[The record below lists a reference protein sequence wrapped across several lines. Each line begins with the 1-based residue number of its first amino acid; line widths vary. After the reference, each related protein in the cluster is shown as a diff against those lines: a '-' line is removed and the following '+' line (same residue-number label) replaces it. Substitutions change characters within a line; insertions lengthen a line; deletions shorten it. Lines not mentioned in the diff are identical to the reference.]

1 MLSAFSRATR
11 TTAPYHIGIT
21 GHRNL
26 GNAATFRFV
35 SRSLHTLLADAQHR
49 HTEGIV
55 ALFGMAEGTDT
66 LFGQIALNLNIPLI
80 AVIPYAGFID
90 DFPTGSLRQQY
101 QHLVT
106 RCEMVY
112 TLPFATRSDEAYM
125 AAGCWLAD
133 HSDLLLAVW
142 NGQPAAGRGGTGDV
156 VAYTQ
161 CIGRPIIHIHTV
173 EHTLRSLPYAG

>member
-1 MLSAFSRATR
+1 VKQS
-11 TTAPYHIGIT
+11 TTVPYHIGIT

-26 GNAATFRFV
+26 GNAATLYFV
-35 SRSLHTLLADAQHR
+35 TRALYTLLADAQHR
-49 HTEGIV
+49 HAKGIV

-66 LFGQIALNLNIPLI
+66 LFAQIALHLNIPLI
-80 AVIPYAGFID
+80 AVIAYAGFMD
-90 DFPTGSLRQQY
+90 DFPPGPLRQQY
-101 QHLVT
+101 QHLVS
-106 RCEMVY
+106 RCQTVY

-161 CIGRPIIHIHTV
+161 RIGRPIIHIHTI
-173 EHTLRSLPYAG
+173 EHTVRSLPYAG